1 MLSKIEELKL
11 TARCVAFDDHRA
23 FARLVD
29 EYSPGLRRFIFNIT
43 SGNAALTDDIAQ
55 ETFIKAYTSMHS
67 FKGMA
72 RFGTWLYTIACRQL
86 ADYRRKTR
94 EELPGTLP
102 DMAPS
107 ERPPGFDEDLHH
119 DLTKALGHL
128 SEKERCIVL
137 LFYIQDRPIKE
148 IVRIVGIPEGSIK
161 AILSRARI
169 KLANII
175 SEYEIRKR

>member
-1 MLSKIEELKL
+1 MLGRIEELKL
-11 TARCVAFDDHRA
+11 IARCVALDDHRA

-29 EYSPGLRRFIFNIT
+29 EYSPGLRRFIFNMT
-43 SGNAALTDDIAQ
+43 FGNAALTDDIAQ
-55 ETFIKAYTSMHS
+55 ETFIKAYTSIRS

-102 DMAPS
+102 DPTPS
-107 ERPPGFDEDLHH
+107 GRAPGFDEDLHH
-119 DLTKALGHL
+119 DLTKALGQL
-128 SEKERCIVL
+128 NEKERCVML
-137 LFYIQDRPIKE
+137 LFYIQDLPIKE
-148 IVRIVGIPEGSIK
+148 IARIAGMPEGSIK
-161 AILSRARI
+161 ALLSRART

-175 SEYEIRKR
+175 NEYDTRK